1 MNPLL
6 LQLIKIFT
14 PILAIINI
22 GLIILFFFTY
32 INRCNYHNLMGRI
45 KDVLGK
51 DSPEIKAYI
60 KIFCDNS
67 AGTILLSGFLY
78 FFLFLINM
86 AYCALLLIAFISSLV
101 RLCQKNK
108 CCLAASLYFFFSAI
122 AGGLFDLILV
132 FCNLQS
138 LEMSDSFDDNLKH
151 DVEEAYESV
160 KDTRVVLVVS
170 TLFAFLLSVL
180 GVVFNYI
187 LLRKVHQEDN
197 EKLVQN
203 YNTLSANINM
213 YNQQI
218 MEQNNWNI
226 QQPNIQ
232 PLHQGN
238 I

>member
-1 MNPLL
+1 
-6 LQLIKIFT
+6 
-14 PILAIINI
+14 
-22 GLIILFFFTY
+22 
-32 INRCNYHNLMGRI
+32 
-45 KDVLGK
+45 
-51 DSPEIKAYI
+51 
-60 KIFCDNS
+60 
-67 AGTILLSGFLY
+67 
-78 FFLFLINM
+78 
-86 AYCALLLIAFISSLV
+86 
-101 RLCQKNK
+101 
-108 CCLAASLYFFFSAI
+108 
-122 AGGLFDLILV
+122 
-132 FCNLQS
+132 
-138 LEMSDSFDDNLKH
+138 MSDSFDDNLKH

-180 GVVFNYI
+180 GVVFNFI
-187 LLRKVHQEDN
+187 LLRKMHQEDN

-226 QQPNIQ
+226 QQPYIQ

>member
-1 MNPLL
+1 
-6 LQLIKIFT
+6 
-14 PILAIINI
+14 
-22 GLIILFFFTY
+22 
-32 INRCNYHNLMGRI
+32 
-45 KDVLGK
+45 
-51 DSPEIKAYI
+51 
-60 KIFCDNS
+60 
-67 AGTILLSGFLY
+67 
-78 FFLFLINM
+78 
-86 AYCALLLIAFISSLV
+86 
-101 RLCQKNK
+101 
-108 CCLAASLYFFFSAI
+108 
-122 AGGLFDLILV
+122 
-132 FCNLQS
+132 
-138 LEMSDSFDDNLKH
+138 MSDSFDDNLKH

-180 GVVFNYI
+180 GVVFNFI
-187 LLRKVHQEDN
+187 LLRKMHQEDN

-232 PLHQGN
+232 SLHQGN